1 MRIFSIKMAGEN
13 KVESLVRR
21 MKKTLL
27 TKIHKV
33 YNEVDIIITNS
44 NYMRDKIIK
53 EFEITQPEKIK
64 VVYPPIDISP
74 SHPYKNISNIARRVT
89 IGMIN
94 PSPAKGDFIF
104 IGLAKN
110 FLMLILCIFQK

>member
-1 MRIFSIKMAGEN
+1 M
-13 KVESLVRR
+13 
-21 MKKTLL
+21 
-27 TKIHKV
+27 

-53 EFEITQPEKIK
+53 EFEITQPEKNK
-64 VVYPPIDISP
+64 GCLSTNRYFP

-110 FLMLILCIFQK
+110 F

>member
-1 MRIFSIKMAGEN
+1 
-13 KVESLVRR
+13 

-27 TKIHKV
+27 TKKKHKV

-64 VVYPPIDISP
+64 VVYPPIDISL
-74 SHPYKNISNIARRVT
+74 HIHIR
-89 IGMIN
+89 
-94 PSPAKGDFIF
+94 IF
-104 IGLAKN
+104 
-110 FLMLILCIFQK
+110 LILLVE

>member
-1 MRIFSIKMAGEN
+1 MAGEN

-53 EFEITQPEKIK
+53 EFEITQPEK
-64 VVYPPIDISP
+64 
-74 SHPYKNISNIARRVT
+74 
-89 IGMIN
+89 
-94 PSPAKGDFIF
+94 
-104 IGLAKN
+104 
-110 FLMLILCIFQK
+110 

>member
-1 MRIFSIKMAGEN
+1 MRIFFSIKMAGEN

-27 TKIHKV
+27 TKKIHKV

-104 IGLAKN
+104 IGLAKK
-110 FLMLILCIFQK
+110 IS